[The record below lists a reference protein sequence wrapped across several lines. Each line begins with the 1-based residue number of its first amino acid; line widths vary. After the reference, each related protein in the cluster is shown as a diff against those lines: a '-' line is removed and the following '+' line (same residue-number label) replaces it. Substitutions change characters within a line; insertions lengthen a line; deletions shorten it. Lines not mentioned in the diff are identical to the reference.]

1 MANDYS
7 DSVMIAL
14 LPATDEWCKID
25 LPHLT
30 LVYAGKK
37 DALKPTAFNELA
49 KDAASLAMLSGP
61 LSLKVLGKE
70 VFGGSEDKVDVFRLK
85 PTPELLAMRRVV
97 EHWNASEHPF
107 NPHVTIGPEGSVVE
121 DPKYIT
127 FNRILVEWGND
138 GLTFWLK

>member
-14 LPATDEWCKID
+14 LPTTDKWCKID

-37 DALKPTAFNELA
+37 DDLKSTAFNELA
-49 KDAASLAMLSGP
+49 KDAASLAVLSGP
-61 LSLKVLGKE
+61 LFLKVLGKE
-70 VFGGSEDKVDVFRLK
+70 VFGDSEDKVDVFRLK

-121 DPKYIT
+121 DPMYIA

-138 GLTFWLK
+138 SLTFWLK

>member
-61 LSLKVLGKE
+61 LFLKVLGKE
-70 VFGGSEDKVDVFRLK
+70 VFGDSDDKVDVFRLK

-97 EHWNASEHPF
+97 ERWNASEHPLI
-107 NPHVTIGPEGSVVE
+107 HT
-121 DPKYIT
+121 
-127 FNRILVEWGND
+127 
-138 GLTFWLK
+138 